1 MFLQGS
7 YHCGQCK
14 PGYTGDQTRGCQAER
29 SCRNRALNPCSIH
42 ARCIEERR
50 GEVTCIVSSLIHA
63 FLQWN
68 PTIFRLEMRTALWSL
83 YTVGCFIN
91 CGTLAKTSCDYWL
104 AIVLFLPHVCKT
116 AILMYHIHCACVI
129 RSLGIT
135 CGLSV
140 VPSEMTVRC
149 HLEKTSQGQIPLL
162 VLSYM
167 AVSKDPLC
175 IANVSV
181 FAGW

>member
-1 MFLQGS
+1 MWLESCSCACFKRKISPVKRLAGDFLFLQGS

-68 PTIFRLEMRTALWSL
+68 PAFFRLEMRKSLWSF
-83 YTVGCFIN
+83 YTVGCFTN
-91 CGTLAKTSCDYWL
+91 CGTLAKTSCENWAETILQLFCSCHMSVKQPYSC
-104 AIVLFLPHVCKT
+104 IIFTVLV
-116 AILMYHIHCACVI
+116 
-129 RSLGIT
+129 
-135 CGLSV
+135 
-140 VPSEMTVRC
+140 
-149 HLEKTSQGQIPLL
+149 
-162 VLSYM
+162 
-167 AVSKDPLC
+167 
-175 IANVSV
+175 
-181 FAGW
+181 